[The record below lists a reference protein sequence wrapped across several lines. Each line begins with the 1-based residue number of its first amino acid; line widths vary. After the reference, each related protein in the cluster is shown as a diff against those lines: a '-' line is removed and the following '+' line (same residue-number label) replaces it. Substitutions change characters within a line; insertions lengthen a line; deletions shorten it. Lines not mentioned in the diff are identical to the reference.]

1 MSEDQVRYELH
12 GVELTDRQREKMSLK
27 LNKLFKFDASVS
39 TVDVNIRGIGE
50 PARSVSVE
58 IRMNAKGDFFASKES
73 PTFEE
78 ALDGVLEALHR
89 QLEKRSGKRIQ
100 NRGAE
105 VNE

>member
-39 TVDVNIRGIGE
+39 T
-50 PARSVSVE
+50 
-58 IRMNAKGDFFASKES
+58 
-73 PTFEE
+73 TFEE
-78 ALDGVLEALHR
+78 ALDGALEALHR

>member
-39 TVDVNIRGIGE
+39 TVDVYIRGIGE
-50 PARSVSVE
+50 PTRSVSVE

-78 ALDGVLEALHR
+78 ALDGALEALHR
-89 QLEKRSGKRIQ
+89 QLEKRAGKRSQ

-105 VNE
+105 INE